1 MKSADP
7 KPPNLFFSDNS
18 YFYKAATWWDIG
30 ECGTMLVFYYRDNH
44 PADIEFNIYS
54 LITSPYS
61 TLQKPYAELH
71 KKGTTTEHT
80 LDINDAD
87 VDMHG
92 WVTFEGEI
100 TFNQR
105 NISTNWRD
113 IEKFTTEFKA
123 IVKRTIYEAIEINSQ
138 IAEESNTDEIDFDKE
153 NPYLESKKEN
163 DIKNSS
169 NINKNA
175 DKDNSSPWGCLI
187 LIILILIAWM
197 TFK

>member
-18 YFYKAATWWDIG
+18 YFYKVATWWDIG

-80 LDINDAD
+80 LDINDAE
-87 VDMHG
+87 VDLHG

-100 TFNQR
+100 TFDQR

-123 IVKRTIYEAIEINSQ
+123 IVRRTIYEAVEINSQ

-153 NPYLESKKEN
+153 NPYLQTIEKNNTKANSKNTDSKEKQNES
-163 DIKNSS
+163 
-169 NINKNA
+169 
-175 DKDNSSPWGCLI
+175 WGCLI
-187 LIILILIAWM
+187 VLILLYIAW
-197 TFK
+197 KLSH